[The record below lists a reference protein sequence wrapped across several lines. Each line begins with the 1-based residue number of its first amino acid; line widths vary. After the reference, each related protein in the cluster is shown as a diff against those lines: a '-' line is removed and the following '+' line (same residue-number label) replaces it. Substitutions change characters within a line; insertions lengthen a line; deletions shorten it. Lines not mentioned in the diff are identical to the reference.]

1 MFRWNM
7 SLETGIEAVDCGRRA
22 VIEAMADFFRCLDDP
37 YLDRRT
43 VAERTGAIFVALK
56 KAFTAEDAYLSGC
69 EGGET
74 HQSTHGTLILAY
86 VDLCKKMVPKI
97 KSAKQAQQTC
107 LEIYRIID
115 GGLYHHLKEEVLF
128 YKTLNRSR
136 RSA

>member
-7 SLETGIEAVDCGRRA
+7 SLETGIGAIDSGRRML
-22 VIEAMADFFRCLDDP
+22 IEAMADFFRCLDDP

-43 VAERTGAIFVALK
+43 VAERTGAIFVAMK
-56 KAFTAEDAYLSGC
+56 KAFAAEDAFLAGRDGS
-69 EGGET
+69 ET

-115 GGLYHHLKEEVLF
+115 GGLYHHLKDEVLF
-128 YKTLNRSR
+128 YKALVRGR
-136 RSA
+136 KSA